1 MKASKELGKKATY
14 WDKRRLE
21 TYRENEKLTNKQ
33 IKQLKKIYKKANK
46 DIDKMLDDVY
56 RNYSKNTGLDIQKL
70 KELLTKS
77 ETKKTFK
84 ELQKQG
90 LDKYIKNN
98 YKARIT
104 RLEQIKAQVY
114 AKAKEIYPQEELK
127 DTMLYRSVINNS
139 YYKAIYNV
147 QNATG
152 LGFQFNRIDDK
163 LVNTLLNNKWSG
175 KNYSQR
181 IWGNTDILANEAS
194 TIIGGAL
201 LSGQGIEK
209 TARQLRERFNVASY
223 YAERLARTEMNY
235 FDNQADKM
243 AYEEMGISEY
253 VCVTVLDNRTS
264 LYCIE
269 IDQKHFPYSEI
280 EEGINYPPF
289 HPNCRCTTRG
299 YLGKEAEKLLERRA
313 RNPITDE
320 NEIISNMSYKQ
331 WYNKN
336 VNQFG
341 KNKIETSA
349 KKMKNET
356 KDKEQYKKYIKRL
369 GKKNIGSFD
378 NFREIKYNKKNQ
390 WENYKHTYRLKKH
403 YDKVI
408 DNGDLSALVDF
419 DLYQHIDKTLSTKL
433 NGITTVNDI
442 TVKNHSLHFIDRV
455 FGSIEQKRDGVNV
468 EDIKTTLKTSTKTK
482 EGKNS
487 IKIYGNNNIV
497 SINPETGNL
506 IQVNPF

>member
-1 MKASKELGKKATY
+1 MTKSSTY
-14 WDKRRLE
+14 WDKRSVSRLTE
-21 TYRENEKLTNKQ
+21 AERYSSESISKIHAIYNKAYRNVEKEIQN
-33 IKQLKKIYKKANK
+33 
-46 DIDKMLDDVY
+46 VY
-56 RNYSKNTGLDIQKL
+56 ENYSKDTGLDIQKL
-70 KELLTKS
+70 KELLTRS
-77 ETKKTFK
+77 QSKKTWEQMK
-84 ELQKQG
+84 RQG

-98 YKARIT
+98 YKARIS
-104 RLEQIKAQVY
+104 RLEQIQAQVY
-114 AKAKEIYPQEELK
+114 AKAKLIAKQENQIHTETYK
-127 DTMLYRSVINNS
+127 GIVNNS
-139 YYKAIYNV
+139 YYKAVYDTQV
-147 QNATG
+147 GTG
-152 LGFQFNRIDDK
+152 YSFSFSQIDKKMVDRM
-163 LVNTLLNNKWSG
+163 LAERWSG
-175 KNYSQR
+175 ENYSSR
-181 IWGNTDILANEAS
+181 IWENTDILADSLSTTIGSSLLTGAS
-194 TIIGGAL
+194 
-201 LSGQGIEK
+201 IEK
-209 TARQLRERFNVASY
+209 ISKEIRHRFNVSKY
-223 YAERLARTEMNY
+223 YSDRLVRTESNY
-235 FDNQADKM
+235 FHNQADAM
-243 AYEEMGISEY
+243 AYEEMGIDKY
-253 VCVTVLDNRTS
+253 VFVAVLDNRTS
-264 LYCIE
+264 E
-269 IDQKHFPYSEI
+269 ICQSMDNKVFEYSKLSVGE
-280 EEGINYPPF
+280 NYPPL
-289 HPNCRCTTRG
+289 HPNCRSTTRG
-299 YLGKEAEKLLERRA
+299 YLGKDAEEMLQRRA
-313 RNPITDE
+313 RNPITGE

-433 NGITTVNDI
+433 NGIMTVNDI
-442 TVKNHSLHFIDRV
+442 IVKNHSLHFIDRV
-455 FGSIEQKRDGVNV
+455 FGSIEQKRNGVNV

>member
-1 MKASKELGKKATY
+1 MKASKELGKKTTY

-253 VCVTVLDNRTS
+253 VCVAVLDNRTS

-280 EEGINYPPF
+280 EEGVNYPPF

-299 YLGKEAEKLLERRA
+299 YLGEEAEKLLERRA
-313 RNPITDE
+313 RNPITGE
-320 NEIISNMSYKQ
+320 NEIIDNVSYKDWIKGISTLKNNPDSSIISIHIDEFTNCLRRTSDNKLVDTYFRKMRKNDLETLTESWQ
-331 WYNKN
+331 FKWNKQTNVYGLYTKDNNQLQGLVSYNKDSEN
-336 VNQFG
+336 LAYRIKLVENAPHNR
-341 KNKIETSA
+341 KNKDYTGVGGHLFAEICRRSKKQGYGGFIYFDAKTNLVDYYRKELNAELVGNTRRMIINEESA
-349 KKMKNET
+349 KELIN
-356 KDKEQYKKYIKRL
+356 KYYGKRP
-369 GKKNIGSFD
+369 N
-378 NFREIKYNKKNQ
+378 
-390 WENYKHTYRLKKH
+390 
-403 YDKVI
+403 
-408 DNGDLSALVDF
+408 
-419 DLYQHIDKTLSTKL
+419 
-433 NGITTVNDI
+433 
-442 TVKNHSLHFIDRV
+442 
-455 FGSIEQKRDGVNV
+455 
-468 EDIKTTLKTSTKTK
+468 
-482 EGKNS
+482 
-487 IKIYGNNNIV
+487 
-497 SINPETGNL
+497 
-506 IQVNPF
+506 

>member
-1 MKASKELGKKATY
+1 MKASKELGKKTTY

-33 IKQLKKIYKKANK
+33 IKQLKKIYKKANR

-84 ELQKQG
+84 ELQKRG
-90 LDKYIKNN
+90 LDKYIKKN

-253 VCVTVLDNRTS
+253 VCVAVLDNRTS

-299 YLGKEAEKLLERRA
+299 YLGEEAEKLLKRRA
-313 RNPITDE
+313 RNPITGE
-320 NEIISNMSYKQ
+320 NETIDNVSYKDWIKGISTLKNNPDSSIISIHIDEFTNCLRRTSDNKLVDTYFRKMRRNDLEALTESWQFKWNKQ
-331 WYNKN
+331 TNVYGLYTKDNNQLQGLVSYNKDSEN
-336 VNQFG
+336 LAYHVKLVENAPHNR
-341 KNKIETSA
+341 KNKDYSGVGGHLFAEICRRSKKQGYGGFVYFDAKTNLVDYYKKELNARLVGNSRRMIINEESA
-349 KKMKNET
+349 KELIN
-356 KDKEQYKKYIKRL
+356 KYYGKRT
-369 GKKNIGSFD
+369 N
-378 NFREIKYNKKNQ
+378 
-390 WENYKHTYRLKKH
+390 
-403 YDKVI
+403 
-408 DNGDLSALVDF
+408 
-419 DLYQHIDKTLSTKL
+419 
-433 NGITTVNDI
+433 
-442 TVKNHSLHFIDRV
+442 
-455 FGSIEQKRDGVNV
+455 
-468 EDIKTTLKTSTKTK
+468 
-482 EGKNS
+482 
-487 IKIYGNNNIV
+487 
-497 SINPETGNL
+497 
-506 IQVNPF
+506 